1 MKLMLGLCIAAI
13 IVSSCN
19 NQPKPNTETPE
30 DFAYLIHDLN
40 DGLRDVV
47 VEDGF
52 APPIA
57 SRIYAYP
64 NIVAYE
70 IAILGLEDS
79 FVSVVGQLKDLNS
92 LPKPEANLGNGK
104 YVALVQAYSDVATHM
119 TYRDHLMEAVRDTLL
134 AGLKPIMDDEQY
146 NAGIAYGSTVA
157 KAVIEWANADGYNQT
172 RNLPKFTVG
181 NGETDWQPTPPKYGE
196 AIEPY
201 WGTIRPFVIETDS
214 QFRLTLPYQYSTDTA
229 SEYYQLVKELQQITN
244 EATAEQ
250 ITIAKFWDCNP
261 TPSVIDGHVMQTNK
275 QNTPPGHW
283 MGIATTAIK
292 WHQLNLAESCEVYM
306 KTMVSMA
313 DGFKCAWDSKYAT
326 NFLRPETF
334 IVKHIDPNWTTKLET
349 PLFPEFP
356 SAHSVISACAVQ
368 ILTDRFGDKFGFI
381 DSTNVP
387 YGLLPRQFNSFK
399 EAGKEAALSRVYG
412 GIHYKPSCEMGYEQG
427 VNVGQWTL
435 THLKT
440 RK

>member
-1 MKLMLGLCIAAI
+1 MRLLFGIGIAI
-13 IVSSCN
+13 ILSYGCN
-19 NQPKPNTETPE
+19 QQPKPTPPS
-30 DFAYLIHDLN
+30 DFAYLIHELN
-40 DGLRDVV
+40 NGLRDVV

-70 IAILGLEDS
+70 IAILGQDS
-79 FVSVVGQLKDLNS
+79 FVSTAGQLKDLES
-92 LPKPEANLGNGK
+92 LPQPEKDLGLGK
-104 YVALVQAYSDVATHM
+104 YVALVQAYSDVAVHM
-119 TYRDHLMEAVRDTLL
+119 TYRDHLMEAVRDSLL
-134 AGLKPIMDDEQY
+134 NELKPLMDEAQFD
-146 NAGIAYGSTVA
+146 AGKAYGSTVA
-157 KAVIEWANADGYNQT
+157 KAIIKWANDDGYNQT
-172 RNLPKFTVG
+172 RNMPKFTVG
-181 NGETDWQPTPPKYGE
+181 SGDTDWKPTPPKYGE

-201 WGTIRPFVIETDS
+201 WGNIKPFVIETDS
-214 QFRLTLPYQYSTDTA
+214 QFRLTLPYEYSTDTA
-229 SEYYQLVKELQQITN
+229 STYYKLVMEVKGIAN
-244 EATAEQ
+244 EATPER
-250 ITIAKFWDCNP
+250 IVIAKFWDCNP
-261 TPSVIDGHVMQTNK
+261 TPSEVDGHVMQTNK

-292 WHQLNLAESCEVYM
+292 YHKLNLAESCEVYM

-334 IVKHIDPNWTTKLET
+334 IVKYIDPDFTTKLET

-356 SAHSVISACAVQ
+356 SAHSVISACAEQ
-368 ILTDRFGDKFGFI
+368 ILTDRFGDQYGFI

-387 YGLLPRQFNSFK
+387 YGLPPRQFNSFK
-399 EAGKEAALSRVYG
+399 DAAKEAAISRVYG

-427 VNVGQWTL
+427 VKIGQWTL
-435 THLKT
+435 AHLKT

>member
-1 MKLMLGLCIAAI
+1 MRLLLGIYMIAM
-13 IVSSCN
+13 VVVGCN
-19 NQPKPNTETPE
+19 SQPKPDAQAPTN
-30 DFAYLIHDLN
+30 FAYLIHELN

-52 APPIA
+52 APPVA

-64 NIVAYE
+64 NIAAYE

-79 FVSVVGQLKDLNS
+79 FVSVAGQLKDLDS
-92 LPKPEANLGNGK
+92 LPKPETNLGSGK

-146 NAGIAYGSTVA
+146 NAGIAYGSAVA
-157 KAVIEWANADGYNQT
+157 KAVIDWANADGYNQT
-172 RNLPKFTVG
+172 RNLPKFTVS

-229 SEYYQLVKELQQITN
+229 SEYYQLVKELQKITN

-283 MGIATTAIK
+283 MGIASTAIK

-387 YGLLPRQFNSFK
+387 YGLAPRRFNSFK
-399 EAGKEAALSRVYG
+399 EAGKEAAISRVYG

-427 VNVGQWTL
+427 VNIGQWTL
-435 THLKT
+435 TYLKT